1 MWPLLLGVICL
12 AVLMGA
18 LGMFSR
24 AQVRTL
30 KSLGIWVAAIG
41 GILLA
46 ALMLFTG
53 KGITAVWM
61 LVMLGPLVWSWVVE
75 RRPPG
80 SAPAPPRGSMSRA
93 EAFEILGLKQGATEA
108 EIRAAHRR
116 LMQSAHPD
124 HGGSDWIAARI
135 NQARD
140 VLLG

>member
-53 KGITAVWM
+53 KGITAIWM
-61 LVMLGPLVWSWVVE
+61 LVMLGPLVWSWVV
-75 RRPPG
+75 
-80 SAPAPPRGSMSRA
+80 A
-93 EAFEILGLKQGATEA
+93 
-108 EIRAAHRR
+108 
-116 LMQSAHPD
+116 
-124 HGGSDWIAARI
+124 
-135 NQARD
+135 
-140 VLLG
+140 